1 MKYNYHFNLKNSYY
15 CLIFSSKI
23 TFLLSN
29 KVLKDAIRDSQHQ
42 GYSIM
47 NMPVL
52 KKRYV
57 NDSWFMAPKAQ
68 VLERE
73 VFSYNVSE
81 CKVYFDSF
89 DSTLLALNILGSK
102 LTHWYKILEVSILEF
117 I

>member
-1 MKYNYHFNLKNSYY
+1 
-15 CLIFSSKI
+15 
-23 TFLLSN
+23 
-29 KVLKDAIRDSQHQ
+29 
-42 GYSIM
+42 
-47 NMPVL
+47 
-52 KKRYV
+52 
-57 NDSWFMAPKAQ
+57 MAPKAQ